1 VYVKTCISYNQ
12 ILLLI
17 VNYPMDGYMIR
28 DRLASSEHREHTWK
42 ISMNRYGYVRKE
54 MDTYIVW
61 GKGIHGENV
70 FPGGDVQSLMI
81 LYELMKVVSKKLHV
95 SILLLYKNVCI
106 NFVTYKFCY
115 RINNV
120 CINFVTV

>member
-1 VYVKTCISYNQ
+1 
-12 ILLLI
+12 
-17 VNYPMDGYMIR
+17 M

-42 ISMNRYGYVRKE
+42 ISMNRYGYARKE
-54 MDTYIVW
+54 MDTLSGVRAYMVKMYLQVEMYTI
-61 GKGIHGENV
+61 
-70 FPGGDVQSLMI
+70 FDD
-81 LYELMKVVSKKLHV
+81 LYELMKLVSKKPHV
-95 SILLLYKNVCI
+95 SILLRYNNVCI

>member
-1 VYVKTCISYNQ
+1 MNRWICTER
-12 ILLLI
+12 
-17 VNYPMDGYMIR
+17 DGYI
-28 DRLASSEHREHTWK
+28 
-42 ISMNRYGYVRKE
+42 I
-54 MDTYIVW
+54 W
-61 GKGIHGENV
+61 GKGIQGEYV

-81 LYELMKVVSKKLHV
+81 LYELMLMVSKKLHV

-115 RINNV
+115 CINNV

>member
-1 VYVKTCISYNQ
+1 MNTDPQPCLEDIHEQV
-12 ILLLI
+12 
-17 VNYPMDGYMIR
+17 
-28 DRLASSEHREHTWK
+28 HR
-42 ISMNRYGYVRKE
+42 YARKE
-54 MDTYIVW
+54 MVTLSGVRAYMVTMYLQVEMYTIFDDFIE
-61 GKGIHGENV
+61 INE
-70 FPGGDVQSLMI
+70 
-81 LYELMKVVSKKLHV
+81 KVVSKKLNV